1 MMANEGAL
9 QTSGPKTTDPQP
21 IGDFEAGLV
30 ELEKI
35 VKEMESSDLSLER
48 SMELFEKGM
57 TLTETCRK
65 QLQEAET
72 RVEMIMKREG
82 KFQPEPFR
90 PSK

>member
-1 MMANEGAL
+1 MMANEMAE
-9 QTSGPKTTDPQP
+9 PQP
-21 IGDFEAGLV
+21 ASNFEAGLV

-57 TLTETCRK
+57 SLTESCRK

>member
-1 MMANEGAL
+1 MMLKEAAQDTAG
-9 QTSGPKTTDPQP
+9 SQP
-21 IGDFEAGLV
+21 AGNFETGLA

-57 TLTETCRK
+57 SLTETCRT

-72 RVEMIMKREG
+72 RVEMIMKKEG
-82 KFQPEPFR
+82 KFQPEPFHQ
-90 PSK
+90 SK

>member
-1 MMANEGAL
+1 MVTAASTE
-9 QTSGPKTTDPQP
+9 TPDSQP
-21 IGDFEAGLV
+21 VGNFEAGLV
-30 ELEKI
+30 ELETI
-35 VKEMESSDLSLER
+35 VKEMEGSDLSLER

-72 RVEMIMKREG
+72 RVEMIMKKEG
-82 KFQPEPFR
+82 RFQPEPFQ

>member
-1 MMANEGAL
+1 MSKEAGHDTA
-9 QTSGPKTTDPQP
+9 SPQP
-21 IGDFEAGLV
+21 VGNFETGLV

-35 VKEMESSDLSLER
+35 VKEMEGGDLSLER

-57 TLTETCRK
+57 TLTDACRK

-72 RVEMIMKREG
+72 RVEMIMKKEG
-82 KFQPEPFR
+82 KYQPEPFR